1 MPHDAPHDAP
11 DEYIEQYS
19 HLSHPKQ
26 RAMLA
31 AMDVAMGQVIDALD
45 RKGALDNTL
54 IVFLNDNGGLV
65 QAGENE
71 PYRGLKG
78 SYFEGGVR
86 VPAALRWP
94 GHIPSGSESDAL
106 LHVVDLFP
114 TFARLAGA
122 ASVAG
127 LPLDGLDAWETIAE
141 GAESPREE
149 VVHSLDVI
157 RVGDWKLI
165 EQDAQYYRW
174 KSEALRL
181 YNINEDPYEKTN
193 LADSEAEKIA
203 ELRERLARI
212 MQEP

>member
-1 MPHDAPHDAP
+1 
-11 DEYIEQYS
+11 
-19 HLSHPKQ
+19 
-26 RAMLA
+26 MLA
-31 AMDVAMGQVIDALD
+31 AMDVAMGQVMDALD
-45 RKGALDNTL
+45 RKGVLDNTL

-65 QAGENE
+65 EAGGNE

-78 SYFEGGVR
+78 SYFEGGIR

-141 GAESPREE
+141 GAESPRQE

-157 RVGDWKLI
+157 PGG
-165 EQDAQYYRW
+165 
-174 KSEALRL
+174 
-181 YNINEDPYEKTN
+181 
-193 LADSEAEKIA
+193 
-203 ELRERLARI
+203 
-212 MQEP
+212 